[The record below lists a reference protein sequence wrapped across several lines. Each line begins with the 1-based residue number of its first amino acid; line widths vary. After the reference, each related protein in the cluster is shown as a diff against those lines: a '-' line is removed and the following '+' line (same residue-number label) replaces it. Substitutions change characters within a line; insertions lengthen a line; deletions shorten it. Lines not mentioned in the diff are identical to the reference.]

1 MIFVLANGSQFD
13 QQIDEKWQDKKHI
26 LQVCNCWREKRV
38 HLCQKQIF
46 LAASFVRA
54 SHGYK
59 GDNDPIV
66 SLLSPHEPPVYR
78 PIAATLR
85 DS

>member
-1 MIFVLANGSQFD
+1 M
-13 QQIDEKWQDKKHI
+13 
-26 LQVCNCWREKRV
+26 
-38 HLCQKQIF
+38 HLCQKQTF

-78 PIAATLR
+78 PIAATSR